1 MFSQKL
7 FFIGRLRE
15 IQIGAFLHR
24 HQIPCA
30 SIQNK
35 CGPGKFGISEYDV
48 KGIIIRGSVP
58 PLSVESITTRI
69 AGRLYS
75 TL

>member
-15 IQIGAFLHR
+15 IQIVLFYIGTKFPVR
-24 HQIPCA
+24 A
-30 SIQNK
+30 SKNK